1 MLHNFSPCFRWGM
14 PRSFLVRSSGESYRT
29 HSLVR
34 TYKNA
39 SPGDRGGGKVWNR
52 KAQRELCTHQ
62 AGRDIKS
69 IEGAIE
75 IKTVERVTSHDGRE
89 RDLMSGLPINLQ
101 LRSCRVQ
108 DASEAVEARHK
119 DLCANGGNS
128 SLGQSAD
135 AHHCHLTSY
144 TTQIVGM
151 KQVAKTGLARDE
163 NEAARQ

>member
-62 AGRDIKS
+62 AGVDIES
-69 IEGAIE
+69 IEGATG
-75 IKTVERVTSHDGRE
+75 IKAVKRVTPPDGRE
-89 RDLMSGLPINLQ
+89 VYLWTRLPINGP
-101 LRSCRVQ
+101 LRSCW
-108 DASEAVEARHK
+108 
-119 DLCANGGNS
+119 
-128 SLGQSAD
+128 
-135 AHHCHLTSY
+135 
-144 TTQIVGM
+144 
-151 KQVAKTGLARDE
+151 GLDPSQAAGAG
-163 NEAARQ
+163 NEAL